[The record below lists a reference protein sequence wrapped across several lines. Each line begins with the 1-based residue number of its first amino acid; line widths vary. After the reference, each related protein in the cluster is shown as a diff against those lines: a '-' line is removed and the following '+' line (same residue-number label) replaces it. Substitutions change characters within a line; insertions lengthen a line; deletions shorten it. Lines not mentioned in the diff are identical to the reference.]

1 MTAIKAAF
9 ERIGE
14 ENAFAVLARAAE
26 LQRQGRDIINLG
38 IGQPD
43 FKTPPH
49 IVEAAVKALR
59 DGEHGYTDATGIAP
73 LRVAVA
79 EDLHRRLGAEVSP
92 DLIMIVPGGKVT
104 MFMAIEMFGEKGVDI
119 VYPDPG
125 FPIYRSMIEFTGA
138 RPIPIPMRE
147 ENGFAF
153 SAEETLA
160 LMTPETRLIILNS
173 PANPTGGV
181 TPKEEIDKLVA
192 GLARFP
198 NAAILSDE
206 IYGQLTYDGLA
217 HQTLLD
223 YPEIRDRL
231 ILLDGWSKTYAMTG
245 WRLGYSVWPK
255 AWRDVARKLAVNS
268 YSCVNASAQF
278 AGIAALKGP
287 QELGRRHARRIRPPA
302 QSGYGRP
309 QPSSWRSCSD
319 AERRVLRFS
328 KYFPHGL
335 EGEAPRLGFV
345 AGGGRGH
352 DRRSGLRRLW
362 RGVLAAL
369 LRQFLRKYRARARA
383 YRGLSQRPRARR
395 VELVTRFF
403 MSFWVIKVIMRPLV
417 FAAAVI
423 AFCPF
428 AQAEGAHPS
437 QAACD
442 AAKIG
447 ARELAECLRTSTDRS
462 DRELAVAVEAAIKSI
477 DARPGLLSSQKA
489 RWRRS
494 LNDAQGQWV
503 AWRDSECQDVA
514 PFESGMDAKAGDPRL
529 RCIIDYNAE
538 RVSSLKARYR

>member
-73 LRVAVA
+73 LREAVS
-79 EDLHRRLGAEVSP
+79 EDLHRRLGADVSP
-92 DLIMIVPGGKVT
+92 ELVMIVPGGKVT
-104 MFMAIEMFGEKGVDI
+104 MFMTIEMFGEPGVDI

-153 SAEETLA
+153 SADETLA

-217 HQTLLD
+217 HQTLLA

-255 AWRDVARKLAVNS
+255 PWRDVARKLAVNS

-287 QELGRRHARRIRPPA
+287 QELGRRHAGGIRSPA
-302 QSGYGRP
+302 QGGHGRP
-309 QPSSWRSCSD
+309 QPPSWGSRGD

-328 KYFPHGL
+328 KYFPHRL

-345 AGGGRGH
+345 AGCGRGH
-352 DRRSGLRRLW
+352 DRGPGFRRQW
-362 RGVLAAL
+362 RGLPAAL
-369 LRQFLRKYRARARA
+369 LRQLARKYRARARA
-383 YRGLSQRPRARR
+383 HRGLSEPSRARGGG
-395 VELVTRFF
+395 LVTR
-403 MSFWVIKVIMRPLV
+403 SFLSLWLIKVTMRFLV
-417 FAAAVI
+417 FAAAAI
-423 AFCPF
+423 AFSSL
-428 AQAEGAHPS
+428 AHAEDAHPS

-447 ARELAECLRTSTDRS
+447 ARELAECLRTTADKA
-462 DRELAVAVEAAIKSI
+462 DRELAMVVEAAIKSI
-477 DARPGLLSSQKA
+477 DARQGLLSSQKG

-529 RCIIDYNAE
+529 RCIIDYDSE